1 MPTHPSCH
9 AVVHQSPVR
18 FQQYF
23 FILFPTPYT
32 IKLNIPSA
40 FLIICSTCTLN
51 ACVSCVMSL
60 GSLKQFKQHCLSSL
74 STKVDNCFI
83 VFYLPSLCQF
93 TSYVSILLQAHYDF
107 FHNLTQIE
115 SYPYM
120 TYVLCLLFCLTS
132 LIFQFFS
139 PGSHIKI
146 LLRCI
151 VIIQSFIG

>member
-93 TSYVSILLQAHYDF
+93 TSYVSILLQAHYVF

-115 SYPYM
+115 MVISLCDICSLSIVLSDLPYLSIFFTWLSY
-120 TYVLCLLFCLTS
+120 
-132 LIFQFFS
+132 
-139 PGSHIKI
+139 
-146 LLRCI
+146 
-151 VIIQSFIG
+151 